1 MAKSEDI
8 TLPNGKKA
16 TEVYKEVKQEVENIY
31 LEGWSKGVSIPFWDK
46 EGNFYL
52 ANPDG
57 SEDLVSFDMDWSKG
71 VSIPF
76 WDKEGNFYLA
86 NPDGSEDLVSF
97 DMDKMQ
103 YTVLSRIAEAGKGR
117 YAYLLNR

>member
-57 SEDLVSFDMDWSKG
+57 SEASPSPSGTRKATFIWRIRTGARIWCRSTWIKCNIQSFH
-71 VSIPF
+71 
-76 WDKEGNFYLA
+76 E
-86 NPDGSEDLVSF
+86 
-97 DMDKMQ
+97 
-103 YTVLSRIAEAGKGR
+103 
-117 YAYLLNR
+117 

>member
-57 SEDLVSFDMDWSKG
+57 SEDLVSFDMDKR
-71 VSIPF
+71 
-76 WDKEGNFYLA
+76 K
-86 NPDGSEDLVSF
+86 
-97 DMDKMQ
+97 

-117 YAYLLNR
+117 YAYLLNRANKQEGVKTP

>member
-1 MAKSEDI
+1 MAKNEDI

-31 LEGWSKGVSIPFWDK
+31 LEGWSKGI
-46 EGNFYL
+46 
-52 ANPDG
+52 
-57 SEDLVSFDMDWSKG
+57 
-71 VSIPF
+71 SIPF

-97 DMDKMQ
+97 DMDKRK

-117 YAYLLNR
+117 YAYLLNRANKQEGVKTP

>member
-31 LEGWSKGVSIPFWDK
+31 LEGWSKGISIPFWDR
-46 EGNFYL
+46 EGRFYL

-57 SEDLVSFDMDWSKG
+57 SEDLVEFDRRKRSYKV
-71 VSIPF
+71 VSR
-76 WDKEGNFYLA
+76 
-86 NPDGSEDLVSF
+86 
-97 DMDKMQ
+97 
-103 YTVLSRIAEAGKGR
+103 TAEKGKGR
-117 YAYLLNR
+117 YAYLLKRQPWNCALNSRS